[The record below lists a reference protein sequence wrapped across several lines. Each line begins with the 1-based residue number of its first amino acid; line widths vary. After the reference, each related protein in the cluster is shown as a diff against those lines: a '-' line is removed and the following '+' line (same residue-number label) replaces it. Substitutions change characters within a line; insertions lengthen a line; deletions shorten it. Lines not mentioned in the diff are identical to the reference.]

1 MSEPIPITLSTAAT
15 KGSALFTLDNRT
27 YNTGAYID
35 IPERIANP
43 KICERC
49 GAPLKDRNTSMKCEY
64 CDTIY
69 K

>member
-1 MSEPIPITLSTAAT
+1 MKIMPISLSTAAT
-15 KGSALFTLDNRT
+15 TNSTWITLDNNKT
-27 YNTGAYID
+27 YTEACIN